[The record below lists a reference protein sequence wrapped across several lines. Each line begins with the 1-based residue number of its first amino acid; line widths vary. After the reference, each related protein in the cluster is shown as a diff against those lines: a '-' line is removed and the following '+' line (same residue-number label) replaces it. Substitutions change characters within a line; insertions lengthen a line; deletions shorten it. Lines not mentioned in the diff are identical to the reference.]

1 MSEYTEE
8 MEIEFGVLYWRAI
21 QEAKSRYWT
30 MKNGEKIHVTKM
42 SDSHIKNCIE
52 MLERNESPFAE
63 PFITMFK
70 KEQERRANEEVAH
83 QYHERR
89 KEVLKEMSMPV
100 GRNVMDALKKRKS
113 MS

>member
-8 MEIEFGVLYWRAI
+8 MEIEFGILYWQAI

-42 SDSHIKNCIE
+42 SDSHIKNCIA

-70 KEQERRANEEVAH
+70 KELERRTDEDNS
-83 QYHERR
+83 QI
-89 KEVLKEMSMPV
+89 
-100 GRNVMDALKKRKS
+100 
-113 MS
+113 